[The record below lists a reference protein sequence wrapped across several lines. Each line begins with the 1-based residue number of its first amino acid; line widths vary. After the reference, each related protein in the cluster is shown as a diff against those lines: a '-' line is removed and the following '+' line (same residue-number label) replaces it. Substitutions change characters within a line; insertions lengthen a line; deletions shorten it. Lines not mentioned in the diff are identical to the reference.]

1 MRESGDLLPA
11 LEKGRL
17 AEYGMVELGELLN
30 GMRPGRQADDHITLF
45 ESQGMAIQ
53 DLTLATR
60 LLEKAR
66 MAGLGRELPY

>member
-1 MRESGDLLPA
+1 
-11 LEKGRL
+11 
-17 AEYGMVELGELLN
+17 MVELGELLN